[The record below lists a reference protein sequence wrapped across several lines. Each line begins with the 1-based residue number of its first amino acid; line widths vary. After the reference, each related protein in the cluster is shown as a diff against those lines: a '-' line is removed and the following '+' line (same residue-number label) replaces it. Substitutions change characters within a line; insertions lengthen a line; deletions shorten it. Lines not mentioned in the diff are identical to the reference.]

1 MPQPLPIPTI
11 QHTGTKMAYRFAL
24 SYHFEVGHQHDGIC
38 VHIPLVALNRVNPQG
53 FEWLIP
59 GLRHELL
66 VTLIKSLPK
75 SLRRNFVP
83 APEYARALLERMHP
97 ENGHLYTQMQ
107 EQLRHMTGVR
117 LPEDAF
123 DACTLPDHL
132 QITFQIEDEHGKVCH
147 GQKPRDVCNISL
159 KIKCSKIYP
168 K

>member
-1 MPQPLPIPTI
+1 M
-11 QHTGTKMAYRFAL
+11 
-24 SYHFEVGHQHDGIC
+24 
-38 VHIPLVALNRVNPQG
+38 HIPLVALNRVNPQG

-117 LPEDAF
+117 LPNAF
-123 DACTLPDHL
+123 DDCTLPDHL
-132 QITFQIEDEHGKVCH
+132 QITFQIEDEHGMCV
-147 GQKPRDVCNISL
+147 PRAKTSRLCNISL
-159 KIKCSKIYP
+159 KVKCSKFIQNSSVQH
-168 K
+168 